1 MVGLS
6 PGIGTAVLV
15 YSRDSP
21 IYNRSTPIYNRIAPI
36 YNRDVLHL

>member
-1 MVGLS
+1 MVELS

-21 IYNRSTPIYNRIAPI
+21 IYNRSAPI
-36 YNRDVLHL
+36 YNRNNSIYNRVASNL